1 MEQHLLIII
10 YEDCN
15 VTIKTSEPEKEIEAA
30 FRKGNVLS
38 IVKDNEIIY
47 TKNAF

>member
-1 MEQHLLIII
+1 MEQHLLIIV
-10 YEDCN
+10 YDDCN
-15 VTIKTSEPEKEIEAA
+15 VTIKTSDPAKEIEAA

-38 IVKDNEIIY
+38 IVQDNKIIY